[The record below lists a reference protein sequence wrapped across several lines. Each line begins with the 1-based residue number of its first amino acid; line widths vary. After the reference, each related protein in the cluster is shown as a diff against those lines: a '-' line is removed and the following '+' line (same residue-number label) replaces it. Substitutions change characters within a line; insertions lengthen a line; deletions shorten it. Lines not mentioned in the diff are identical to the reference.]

1 MKDPKR
7 ATCKLM
13 WAEPGQRIDR
23 TNAKIEHRAQLVTKL
38 NALQVAESEEI
49 RETTGTLCKGR
60 RGRKN

>member
-1 MKDPKR
+1 
-7 ATCKLM
+7 M